1 MGSMQKEVPVQDNPE
16 LTKREREILR
26 LIATGTSNKNIA
38 LQLSISSNTVKVH
51 LRNIFAKIGVSSRT
65 EAALYAIQTEKSQ
78 SAGPGLGQPVTG
90 ELIASIPIPFATK
103 RTNRFLWVGVLAA
116 LLLAALLVTHESS
129 RLLSPQVAMATSAP
143 AAPLRWQNLAAMP
156 TARSGLAVA
165 VYQNKIYAIGGETA
179 ADVTG
184 VMEQYDVATNDWITL
199 KSKPLPVTDTKA
211 AVIGGQVY
219 IPGGRLASGDL
230 TNSLE
235 SYDLGQNLWKKHA
248 ALPVALSGYALVAYE
263 GKLYMFGG
271 WDGRKFL
278 ASTYEYDP
286 EQDAWTVRT
295 PMPTA
300 RAFAGAA
307 IAGGSI
313 YVIGGTA
320 GGKALAVN
328 QEYVPEHDTGATN
341 PWASRSPIP
350 EARSAMGL
358 ASIADTIYVVGG
370 IGDAGLALQ
379 SMQYS
384 FQLDRWQV
392 FENPIAWQWSYLGLA
407 SLQTQ
412 LYALGGRQNGNPAAQ
427 NLSYQAIY
435 TIVIPVH

>member
-1 MGSMQKEVPVQDNPE
+1 
-16 LTKREREILR
+16 
-26 LIATGTSNKNIA
+26 
-38 LQLSISSNTVKVH
+38 
-51 LRNIFAKIGVSSRT
+51 
-65 EAALYAIQTEKSQ
+65 
-78 SAGPGLGQPVTG
+78 
-90 ELIASIPIPFATK
+90 
-103 RTNRFLWVGVLAA
+103 
-116 LLLAALLVTHESS
+116 
-129 RLLSPQVAMATSAP
+129 
-143 AAPLRWQNLAAMP
+143 LAAMP

-165 VYQNKIYAIGGETA
+165 VYQNKIYTIGGETA
-179 ADVTG
+179 GGVTG
-184 VMEQYDVATNDWITL
+184 VMEKYDVATNDWTTL
-199 KSKPLPVTDTKA
+199 KPKPLPVTDIKA
-211 AVIGGQVY
+211 AVIGGQIY
-219 IPGGRLASGDL
+219 IPGGRLASGEL
-230 TNSLE
+230 TNVLE
-235 SYDLGQNLWKKHA
+235 SYDLGQNLWKKHSE
-248 ALPVALSGYALVAYE
+248 LPIALSGYALVAYE

-271 WDGRKFL
+271 WDGQRFL

-286 EQDAWTVRT
+286 EQDTWTVRS

-328 QEYVPEHDTGATN
+328 EEYVPEHDTGSTN
-341 PWASRSPIP
+341 PWAPRSPIP

-370 IGDAGLALQ
+370 IGDSGLALQ

-384 FQLDRWQV
+384 FQLDRWQI
-392 FENPIAWQWSYLGLA
+392 FENPLAQQWSSLGLV

-412 LYALGGRQNGNPAAQ
+412 LYALGGRQNGTPAAQ

-435 TIVIPVH
+435 TIVIPVRIAP